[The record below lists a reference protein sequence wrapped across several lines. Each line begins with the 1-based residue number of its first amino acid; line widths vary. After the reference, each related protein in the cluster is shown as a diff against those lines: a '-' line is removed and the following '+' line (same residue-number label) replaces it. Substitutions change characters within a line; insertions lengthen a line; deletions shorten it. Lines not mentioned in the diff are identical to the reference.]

1 MTRALAL
8 LAAATLCVLGCVSD
22 PHGEPLPDR
31 EVPVALRPGAP
42 MVSARWPVAYRRGAE
57 FRILNRTGVAVETVL
72 LEFVNSGSPREVTD
86 VIVQSPVGH
95 TAEIL
100 PAPHGT
106 WPLRALIGVPGR
118 TLMEDGGEVIIL
130 VRVNGS
136 PGAGVAE
143 FRVPGLT
150 PK

>member
-1 MTRALAL
+1 MTRTLAS
-8 LAAATLCVLGCVSD
+8 LAVAMLCLSGCVSD

-42 MVSARWPVAYRRGAE
+42 MVNARWPVAYRRGAE
-57 FRILNRTGVAVETVL
+57 FRILNRTGVPVETVVM
-72 LEFVNSGSPREVTD
+72 EFVPSGSPREVTE
-86 VIVQSPVGH
+86 VIVRTPAGH
-95 TAEIL
+95 TAEVL

-106 WPLRALIGVPGR
+106 WPLRAIIGVPGT
-118 TLMEDGGEVIIL
+118 TLMEDGAEIVIL
-130 VRVNGS
+130 VRVAGS